1 MTIPNKFKSRKFW
14 LAVVGGVGGLVT
26 LFLGIDASEKVTQ
39 VAGAVIAVLTILGYL
54 YAESSIDKARIGNG
68 GG

>member
-54 YAESSIDKARIGNG
+54 YAESSIDKARIENG